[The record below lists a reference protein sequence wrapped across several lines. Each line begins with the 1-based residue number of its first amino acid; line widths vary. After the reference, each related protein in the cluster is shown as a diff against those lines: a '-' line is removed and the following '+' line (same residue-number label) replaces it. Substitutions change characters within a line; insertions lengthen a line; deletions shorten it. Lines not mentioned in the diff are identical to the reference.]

1 MPAIEV
7 RPFRRRDRDQLTQ
20 LINAHAA
27 VVVPGGVDHADFRAF
42 LPVTGFR
49 EFTRTRRGKTAVPS
63 WYEGVGHMPFLEDT
77 ERSSHELAAF
87 VDQVRA

>member
-20 LINAHAA
+20 LVNAHAA
-27 VVVPGGVDHADFRAF
+27 AVVPGGVDHADFRAF

-49 EFTRTRRGKTAVPS
+49 ELTRTRRGWTRARQPPVTGAAPTATRASPASISSVP
-63 WYEGVGHMPFLEDT
+63 P
-77 ERSSHELAAF
+77 SS
-87 VDQVRA
+87 